1 MPSPLVIQRAEA
13 TSLSFFTVL
22 TNQLAPSAARSF
34 VPEILPVITGASA
47 TDIHSEKFH
56 NESFSAS
63 VRFPADVVRAVEH
76 RAVKTANAIERLR
89 FIIIF
94 KVLVHTKTVFYLSV
108 FIWLLYCFILRFFRF
123 CRPAGVYKDGGRRFV
138 GQPPCPAF

>member
-34 VPEILPVITGASA
+34 VPVNFAGYNRGISNRYPFRKV
-47 TDIHSEKFH
+47 H

-108 FIWLLYCFILRFFRF
+108 FIWLYIALFCNFFGF
-123 CRPAGVYKDGGRRFV
+123 A
-138 GQPPCPAF
+138 AL